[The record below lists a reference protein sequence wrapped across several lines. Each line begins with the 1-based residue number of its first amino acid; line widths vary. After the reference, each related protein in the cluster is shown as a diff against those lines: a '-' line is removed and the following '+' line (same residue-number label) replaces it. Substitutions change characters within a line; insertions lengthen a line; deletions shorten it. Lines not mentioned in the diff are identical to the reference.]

1 MASKKKDS
9 PLKNMIREAAQELHS
24 GEFPDDPG
32 MDKNEISGPER
43 FAKTQKQKD
52 EVIIDRLLAPI
63 AGKTGYFL
71 KLKKEVRPNE
81 WMLMKV
87 IKTEWRNWPD
97 MESAVSDIVKEHTV
111 HAPAKWGSGQYKIEY
126 ACDGGIR
133 GDNYRDCDFHINAEE
148 EFIKNPAGAGTIIPQ
163 QVAIDPATAVAG
175 QIDTLAN
182 LVGML
187 KNFLPQAADP
197 SKTQESIASA
207 FKEGMALKVSEG
219 SNNNQMMGAMMTGL
233 FGMMTAMM
241 TNKRDDGPRVVNSE
255 MDQMKGMLETLKTFG
270 VLGNQ
275 NQEKQKT
282 TIDFITELKALGMD
296 LFKKED
302 PIAQMSQL
310 KQLASIAGE
319 FMGMGGTGEKPG
331 ILEKIVDMVGP
342 AIPGMIK
349 DIKDTA
355 SNAVEVQR
363 MAGQNIERARIS
375 VNPDIRTVKQ
385 EGSNPQMNMGT
396 NTAQAQ
402 QTGQNPQVTAFF
414 NGLYDAV
421 NQNNRM
427 FYPIVYTSLLQEA
440 QGQAMVQGIVNGT
453 QTAKELIELL
463 QQYGGDKY
471 KDSEF
476 VMKRLVSYTN
486 GFIIWIREMMK
497 AQQPIHV
504 EPTQEQR
511 NTVAQT
517 GISYDVECPIC
528 NTVFSYDNEQE
539 FRKEESKECGQ
550 EHNGVICPGTVRP
563 ISKAS

>member
-1 MASKKKDS
+1 
-9 PLKNMIREAAQELHS
+9 MIREAAQELNS
-24 GEFPDDPG
+24 GEFPDDPT

-97 MESAVSDIVKEHTV
+97 MESAVADIVKEHTI

-133 GDNYRDCDFHINAEE
+133 GDNYRDCDFYINAEE
-148 EFIKNPAGAGTIIPQ
+148 EFIKNPAGVGVILPAQTG
-163 QVAIDPATAVAG
+163 IDPATAVAG

-187 KNFLPQAADP
+187 KNFLPQATDP
-197 SKTQESIASA
+197 AKTQDQIASA
-207 FKEGMALKVSEG
+207 FEKGLAIKANEG
-219 SNNNQMMGAMMTGL
+219 SNSGQMMATMMTGM
-233 FGMMTAMM
+233 FGLMTAMM
-241 TNKRDDGPRVVNSE
+241 SKKDEGPRIVNSE

-275 NQEKQKT
+275 GQEKQKT

-319 FMGMGGTGEKPG
+319 FMGMGGSGEKPG

-349 DIKDTA
+349 DLKDTA
-355 SNAVEVQR
+355 TNAIEVQR
-363 MAGQNIERARIS
+363 MAGQNIERARIA
-375 VNPDIRTVKQ
+375 VNPEQRTVKQ
-385 EGSNPQMNMGT
+385 EGSSSTQMNIGV
-396 NTAQAQ
+396 NRVPVQPE
-402 QTGQNPQVTAFF
+402 QNPQVTAFF
-414 NGLYDAV
+414 NGLYEAV

-427 FYPIVYTSLLQEA
+427 FYPVIYTSLLQEA
-440 QGQAMVQGIVNGT
+440 QGQAMIQGIVNGSH
-453 QTAKELIELL
+453 TAKELIELL

-471 KDSEF
+471 KESEF
-476 VMKRLVSYTN
+476 VMKRLVGYTN
-486 GFIIWIREMMK
+486 GFIIWIREMTK
-497 AQQPIHV
+497 PQNSFNGQ
-504 EPTQEQR
+504 EPEQTRHTVTQT
-511 NTVAQT
+511 NA
-517 GISYDVECPIC
+517 SYDVECPIC

-550 EHNGVICPGTVRP
+550 EHNGVMCPGIVRP
-563 ISKAS
+563 MSKAS